1 MHYRKDTRCFSASLQ
16 FTLAD
21 SEALRHQPC
30 SHCHNIHSDA
40 WQHIHYYS
48 KTLMFRCAGGS
59 SGALATWFGASLCHL
74 DMVPCAPTV
83 WAPCPATAVASGT
96 LESFRTFVCMQRHT
110 RDPGL
115 FDEASCELASIIPP
129 PKKKHCA
136 CACICFY
143 MGGLHCRLPARCCWQ
158 RPRRQ
163 ARQAAEPEEPDSAS
177 PPQTR
182 AGDGRDPLLL

>member
-129 PKKKHCA
+129 QKKTLCL
-136 CACICFY
+136 C
-143 MGGLHCRLPARCCWQ
+143 LHMLLHGWPSLS
-158 RPRRQ
+158 PSSTMLL
-163 ARQAAEPEEPDSAS
+163 AASQETGEAS
-177 PPQTR
+177 SG
-182 AGDGRDPLLL
+182 AGRT